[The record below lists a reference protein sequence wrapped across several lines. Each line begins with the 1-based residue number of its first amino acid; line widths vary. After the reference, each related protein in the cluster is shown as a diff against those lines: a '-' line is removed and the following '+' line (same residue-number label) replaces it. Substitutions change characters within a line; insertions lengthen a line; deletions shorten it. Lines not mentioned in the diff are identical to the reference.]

1 MSMRIKLIAAALM
14 LFVCVGVS
22 AQDVSIEHTFQSEL
36 KKKNEHVTSIKCKFT
51 QTREVSILAKPVS
64 KDGKFCFLKPSNM
77 LLSFN
82 DGDYIK
88 ITSEWFE
95 MSTAGH
101 ITATKVASNPML
113 KNLNS
118 ILSACMV
125 GDFEKMSSGFSVTY
139 RPSATEWTIVLTP
152 QRGKAAS
159 KISQIIIVFD
169 RSDMS
174 LNLLKME
181 EKSGDY
187 TAYSFSN
194 KLFNTAIDTQIFNV
208 TK

>member
-1 MSMRIKLIAAALM
+1 M
-14 LFVCVGVS
+14 LFLCIGAN
-22 AQDVSIEHTFQSEL
+22 AQDINTESTFQSEL
-36 KKKNEHVTSIKCKFT
+36 KKKNEQVTSIKCKFT
-51 QTREVSILAKPVS
+51 QTRAVSILAKPIS
-64 KDGKFCFLKPSNM
+64 KDGKFCFLKPGNM

-88 ITSEWFE
+88 MTSEWFE
-95 MSTAGH
+95 MSTAGNV
-101 ITATKVASNPML
+101 TTTKVASNPML

-125 GDFEKMSSGFSVTY
+125 GDFEKMSNGFTVTY
-139 RPSATEWTIVLTP
+139 KPSAKEWTIILTP

-159 KISQIIIVFD
+159 KISQIVIVFD

-194 KLFNTAIDTQIFNV
+194 KLFNTTIDKQRFNV